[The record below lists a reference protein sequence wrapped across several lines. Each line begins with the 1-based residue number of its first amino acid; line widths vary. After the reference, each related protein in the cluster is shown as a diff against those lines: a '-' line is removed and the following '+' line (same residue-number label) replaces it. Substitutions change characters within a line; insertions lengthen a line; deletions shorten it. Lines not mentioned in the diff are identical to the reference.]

1 MILQVVTT
9 LTSSPLSRE
18 DSLLGG
24 FRFKPSEQY
33 AKVKLDH
40 LPRDRGENKES
51 FCPPPTDSG
60 MDSKRLQMQQTQGPT
75 TPSSPSATTILTP
88 DLLQELYGQLGSALL
103 VALVDGHGTWP
114 SGKPAWLPPGGTEM
128 KMFGPKEVDKN
139 MDKNTIRKR
148 MATFPLGV
156 GKIETIVSS
165 YSFLLAIIWGMWL
178 FTNHGQ

>member
-40 LPRDRGENKES
+40 LPRDRGENTES
-51 FCPPPTDSG
+51 FCPPPIDSG

-114 SGKPAWLPPGGTEM
+114 SGKPAWLPPRWYWNEDVRPKRGGQ
-128 KMFGPKEVDKN
+128 K
-139 MDKNTIRKR
+139 
-148 MATFPLGV
+148 
-156 GKIETIVSS
+156 
-165 YSFLLAIIWGMWL
+165 
-178 FTNHGQ
+178 HGQKHNQEKNGNLSAGGWKNRDNCKFL